1 MTGKPL
7 PAGSRPDGVR
17 SEEHAARSVREMFS
31 RVAPRYDLLNH
42 LLSFSLD
49 QTWRRRTGRALAP
62 RLQSPEG
69 RALDLCCGT
78 ADLALELARAG
89 SARVVGV
96 DFAHPMLVRAQDK
109 SRRVD
114 RAVALV
120 EADALKLPF
129 ADEAFD
135 VVTAAFG
142 FRNLAN
148 YAGGLQE
155 IRRVLRPNGEV
166 GILDFALPKA
176 GLFAQIYRFYFR
188 RILPVIGSVVSGV
201 RGPYSYLPAS
211 VEHFP
216 DCDEFARQMEA
227 VGLHSVHY
235 TRWTGG
241 IVVLYRGVR
250 K

>member
-1 MTGKPL
+1 MTGKP
-7 PAGSRPDGVR
+7 PSTGSRPDGVQ
-17 SEEHAARSVREMFS
+17 EEADAARSVQEMFS

-49 QTWRRRTGRALAP
+49 KTWRRRTAHALAP
-62 RLQSPEG
+62 QLQSPEA

-89 SARVVGV
+89 SASIVGV
-96 DFAHPMLVRAQDK
+96 DFAHPMLVRARDK
-109 SRRVD
+109 SRRAD
-114 RAVALV
+114 RPVSLAGG
-120 EADALKLPF
+120 DALKLPF
-129 ADEAFD
+129 ADETFD

-148 YAGGLQE
+148 YGGGLRE
-155 IRRVLRPNGEV
+155 ICRVLRRNGEV
-166 GILDFALPKA
+166 GILDFALPEA
-176 GLFAQIYRFYFR
+176 GLFALTYRFYFR
-188 RILPVIGSVVSGV
+188 RILPWIGSVVSGV

-216 DCDEFARQMEA
+216 DCDEFARWMEA
-227 VGLHSVHY
+227 AGLRSVNY
-235 TRWTGG
+235 TKWTGG
-241 IVVLYRGVR
+241 TVVLYRGVR